1 MWKLKLHLKK
11 LLLLFVF
18 LSLFSLPAFAQNDL
32 ADLEEL
38 QELASSLSKESYS
51 NEIQSIRLLT
61 SSISVEISSHP
72 ELVSDPQLLNLLEKQ
87 EQLINSE
94 QFVSMKFGDQLRE
107 ILSLVKI
114 YEQVQTDS
122 LEQQNMLSIWQ
133 LNVLNYMKELF
144 LHTNKLIEIS
154 EKLIISQNKDL
165 GLTQELLNNS
175 IAETENLKAMIDSNL
190 ALATRLSEEVAALNK
205 FKDAVKRVRITAAC
219 TFGLG
224 LVSWGIS
231 NIPGMD
237 EDIKT
242 VLGTLG
248 IGLMASGGV
257 TFTVSVTIPFN

>member
-1 MWKLKLHLKK
+1 M
-11 LLLLFVF
+11 
-18 LSLFSLPAFAQNDL
+18 
-32 ADLEEL
+32 
-38 QELASSLSKESYS
+38 
-51 NEIQSIRLLT
+51 
-61 SSISVEISSHP
+61 
-72 ELVSDPQLLNLLEKQ
+72 
-87 EQLINSE
+87 
-94 QFVSMKFGDQLRE
+94 
-107 ILSLVKI
+107 
-114 YEQVQTDS
+114 
-122 LEQQNMLSIWQ
+122 
-133 LNVLNYMKELF
+133 
-144 LHTNKLIEIS
+144 
-154 EKLIISQNKDL
+154 
-165 GLTQELLNNS
+165 NNS